1 MGNKIETKLIVL
13 SVLFLLTSAFVYW
26 RAEPSEAKKKPALN
40 QYFEHVNGY
49 KTLRHIAMED
59 AVVQMLDL
67 DDYTFTD
74 YKGESGKVN
83 LYIGYY
89 YAADKAYASHSPMV
103 CYPSQGW
110 KIDEQPVKYSLA
122 VGPNRIHYEEII
134 TSNGPQKEL
143 VLYWYQSHLLTNTQV
158 YKNKIDMA
166 YNKLTKND
174 EQHGFV
180 RVSVPIANSTYD
192 AAKKAATDFI
202 QAFYP
207 NFIEFIKGEGTPRA
221 SS

>member
-13 SVLFLLTSAFVYW
+13 SVLFFLTSIFVYW
-26 RAEPSEAKKKPALN
+26 RAEPSEAKKKPALKP
-40 QYFEHVNGY
+40 YFEHVDGY
-49 KTLRHIAMED
+49 ETLSHITMRD
-59 AVVQMLDL
+59 AAVQMLDL

-74 YKGESGKVN
+74 YKGKNGKVN

-110 KIDEQPVKYSLA
+110 KIDEQPVKHTMA
-122 VGPNRIHYEEII
+122 VGPNRINYEEII
-134 TSNGPQKEL
+134 TSHGPQKEL

-158 YKNKIDMA
+158 YMNKIDMA
-166 YNKLTKND
+166 YNKLIKND
-174 EQHGFV
+174 EQHAFV
-180 RVSVPIANSTYD
+180 RVAVPFANSTYD
-192 AAKKAATDFI
+192 EAKKAATDFI

-207 NFIEFIKGEGTPRA
+207 NFVKFINEKGLV
-221 SS
+221 